1 MFWRKYKI
9 TRREGSLPNLW
20 QDIANFEIF
29 FFCEILI
36 FLFTVYF
43 FGVFFVKRRAPD
55 GRLFYC
61 EVRKQVSDNKTR
73 HTRKIRYSIFEI
85 LEHQPTV
92 IVNRPTSSLSL
103 WRHLVI
109 HVTTNATRQK
119 IKSLGWRYTFADA
132 LDHFL
137 FNKFVCSSVFE
148 SFRTPWMVEK
158 KFGSLTTNMAFV
170 WAKSWILDR
179 IQSLWKS
186 MVLKGRFVEYSSM
199 KRHCFAQF
207 IGKVLFR
214 SKSSR

>member
-1 MFWRKYKI
+1 MIIERSLFSSLLKSNSIKKILWSKTKQLIFWRKYKI

-92 IVNRPTSSLSL
+92 I
-103 WRHLVI
+103 
-109 HVTTNATRQK
+109 
-119 IKSLGWRYTFADA
+119 
-132 LDHFL
+132 
-137 FNKFVCSSVFE
+137 
-148 SFRTPWMVEK
+148 
-158 KFGSLTTNMAFV
+158 
-170 WAKSWILDR
+170 
-179 IQSLWKS
+179 
-186 MVLKGRFVEYSSM
+186 
-199 KRHCFAQF
+199 
-207 IGKVLFR
+207 
-214 SKSSR
+214 